1 MTIQP
6 SHPALSIVA
15 TMYRSEAFIEEF
27 CDRISR
33 SAAAITPDFEII
45 LVNDGS
51 PDASLDRAKA
61 VANQNPAVVVVDLSR
76 NFGHHRAIMI
86 GLEQARGDHVFLIDV
101 DLEEPPESVV
111 NLWEVLSES
120 DADVAFGVQPFRK
133 GRLFE
138 RLSGSLFWSLIR
150 KATAMPIPA
159 NPLTARL
166 MTRRYVHALI
176 QHREREIFLA
186 GLWHITGFRQIPVL
200 IAKSSRGETSYDLG
214 KRISLFV
221 NSITSFSSYPL
232 ALIFYIG
239 ITITGLSVIIG
250 LTLVVARVSGIIIL
264 EGWVSVMLSVWF
276 LGGINFMFLG
286 VIGVYLSRVF
296 TEVKQRPYGIIR
308 EIYRCGK

>member
-1 MTIQP
+1 MTLQP
-6 SHPALSIVA
+6 PRPALSIVA

-27 CDRISR
+27 CERITR
-33 SAAAITPDFEII
+33 SATAITPDFEIV

-61 VANQNPAVVVVDLSR
+61 VADRNPAVVVVDLSR

-101 DLEEPPESVV
+101 DLEEPPESLVK
-111 NLWEVLSES
+111 LWGVLSDA

-186 GLWHITGFRQIPVL
+186 GLWHITGFRQIPVP
-200 IAKSSRGETSYDLG
+200 IVKSSRGETSYDLG

-232 ALIFYIG
+232 ALIFYVG
-239 ITITGLSVIIG
+239 ITITGLSLMLG
-250 LTLVVARVSGIIIL
+250 LTLVVARVSGIMLL

-276 LGGINFMFLG
+276 LGGVNFMFLG

-308 EIYRCGK
+308 EIYRCRE